1 MIRRATSWVTETIT
15 IVPMSPR
22 TPRRAL
28 PVLAGVLL
36 LGACGSS
43 ATSSETTLSPSA
55 TPWRTVPPVSA
66 TAIPTVAPVA
76 NISYTAREGDYS
88 NLIAQRAGGGCSG
101 AEIMS
106 ANPEITTIEAGVIL
120 QIPANCLGPGITEA
134 ILNETVVPDTKPSEK
149 TTTTRKESYNS
160 YTIQRG
166 DSWVRIARKVG
177 CTYRQ
182 MRNANPDVERL
193 YAGRKLRVP
202 KSCDDRD

>member
-1 MIRRATSWVTETIT
+1 MPETY
-15 IVPMSPR
+15 
-22 TPRRAL
+22 PRRASRTVA
-28 PVLAGVLL
+28 VLIGSSLL
-36 LGACGSS
+36 AACGTAAS
-43 ATSSETTLSPSA
+43 SSETTLSPSA

-66 TAIPTVAPVA
+66 TAIPTLAPVP
-76 NISYTAREGDYS
+76 NVNYIAREGDYS

-101 AEIMS
+101 AEILS
-106 ANPEITTIEAGVIL
+106 ANPGVTTINAGDIIL
-120 QIPANCLGPGITEA
+120 VPANCLGPGITEA
-134 ILNETVVPDTKPSEK
+134 ILNETVVPESSVAEK

-166 DSWVRIARKVG
+166 DSWVKIARKVG

-182 MRNANPDVERL
+182 MRSANPDVERL